1 MKGGRVKME
10 KRVSVLAISCLF
22 LMALILVLGLSS
34 TSSYAGTYQYT
45 IESGSYEIVDAG
57 DGNQEIKMEGFG
69 QLLEPG
75 KPKLPSK
82 IFAIAIP
89 LCVTADS
96 VEVTGLGL
104 VELFQA
110 HKIAAASMVAPLSAT
125 EGISSRS

>member
-1 MKGGRVKME
+1 ME

-34 TSSYAGTYQYT
+34 ASSYAGTYQYT

-75 KPKLPSK
+75 KPKLPSR

-89 LCVTADS
+89 PSTKVTS
-96 VEVTGLGL
+96 VEMEGVNRTELPGTYNIL
-104 VELFQA
+104 VA
-110 HKIAAASMVAPLSAT
+110 
-125 EGISSRS
+125 